1 MKRTTL
7 LLVVTFALCGMSVLH
22 AQSPF
27 ERAKAFVNEKDFAAA
42 RDLIRQAV
50 EKAPSDAQVLAVATQ
65 VYLELDIHD
74 TALVYGARLYDE
86 DKSVPAYARLYAM
99 ALMEMGKNLEAAE
112 VLRKSIRKNDEL
124 ASSNLLVDALIAVDS
139 VQAAELVA
147 TTAKNKHENDAMAY
161 VTLGNLYFKYGKQP
175 VYDLARQNYQTA
187 VRLDSTLLDAHIK
200 LAQCYWKLANR
211 ESDQDLANE
220 LFKRCLLEW
229 GTVSRLDP
237 KNAQSF
243 FEQGKI
249 YYLSARYADA
259 TKTLVKYRELRPVGT
274 GNPLASWYL
283 GNSYY
288 EQRQCDSAQRHLED
302 AAAQIDSVRS
312 KASLQM
318 ARCNFFAKNFKR
330 SAELYKSIA
339 GSNSM
344 EPLDLWY
351 YGAALVVSGDT
362 ATAITVMNDAAA
374 KDPKQCSFMFRYGLL
389 LMGKGKTK
397 ASTEI
402 FRLRLAN
409 CKDSNDAR
417 IHAFIGNNFFA
428 DSLVDSALAEY
439 QLALQIAPNNGYFM
453 TRVAETYTIKGD
465 DVKARELYLQA
476 IAIGQAPTATADDK
490 RTATA
495 AMMKLNAQDLKAK
508 KWADIKERCQ
518 KGLELD
524 PKSVGLTLYLAISHQ
539 GMGEMDA
546 AKKTYKKVLELDPTN
561 TTAKENLKAIP

>member
-1 MKRTTL
+1 MKRTNIFL
-7 LLVVTFALCGMSVLH
+7 FIVFALLGMQVLH

-27 ERAKAFVNEKDFAAA
+27 VRAKAYVNNKDYAAA

-50 EKAPSDAQVLAVATQ
+50 QQAPSNAEVLAVATE

-74 TALVYGARLYDE
+74 TALVYATRLYEE
-86 DKSVPAYARLYAM
+86 DKSVPAYARLYAT
-99 ALMEMGKNLEAAE
+99 ALIEVEKNLEAVD

-124 ASSNLLVDALIAVDS
+124 ASSNLLVDALIAIDS
-139 VQAAELVA
+139 IQAAELVA
-147 TTAKNKHENDAMAY
+147 TTARNKHENDALAY

-175 VYDLARQNYQTA
+175 VYDLARQNYQKA
-187 VRLDSTLLDAHIK
+187 VELDSTLLEAHIK
-200 LAQCYWKLANR
+200 LAQSYWKLANR

-259 TKTLVKYRELRPVGT
+259 TKALGMYRELRPVGT

-288 EQRQCDSAQRHLED
+288 EQRLCDSAQRHLED

-318 ARCNFFAKNFKR
+318 ARCTFFAKNFKR
-330 SAELYKSIA
+330 SAELYKGIA
-339 GSNSM
+339 TSNAM
-344 EPLDLWY
+344 EPIDLWY

-362 ATAITVMNDAAA
+362 ATAITVMSDASV

-389 LMGKGKTK
+389 LMGKNMTK
-397 ASTEI
+397 QSTEI

-439 QLALQIAPNNGYFM
+439 QLALEITPNNGYFM
-453 TRVAETYTIKGD
+453 TRVAETYTIMGD
-465 DVKARELYLQA
+465 DAKARDLYLQA
-476 IAIGQAPTATADDK
+476 IAIGQAPAASADDT
-490 RTATA
+490 RTAIA
-495 AMMKLNAQDLKAK
+495 AMMKLNTQDLKAK
-508 KWADIKERCQ
+508 KWSDVKERSK

-524 PKSVGLTLYLAISHQ
+524 PKNIGLNLYLAIAHQ
-539 GMGEMDA
+539 GIGEMDA
-546 AKKTYKKVLELDPTN
+546 AKRAYRKVLELDPSN
-561 TTAKENLKAIP
+561 SSAKENLKTIP

>member
-7 LLVVTFALCGMSVLH
+7 FLVVTFALCGMTVLH

-27 ERAKAFVNEKDFAAA
+27 ERAKAYVNEKDFAAA

-50 EKAPSDAQVLAVATQ
+50 EKAPSDVNVLAVATQ

-74 TALVYGARLYDE
+74 TALVYATRLYEE
-86 DKSVPAYARLYAM
+86 DKNVPAYARMYAV
-99 ALMEMGKNLEAAE
+99 ALMEMGKNLEAADA
-112 VLRKSIRKNDEL
+112 LRKSIRKNDEL
-124 ASSNLLVDALIAVDS
+124 ASSNLLVDALIALDS
-139 VQAAELVA
+139 IQAAELVA
-147 TTAKNKHENDAMAY
+147 TTAKNKHENDALAY

-302 AAAQIDSVRS
+302 AAAQIDSVRG

-330 SAELYKSIA
+330 SADLYKTIA

-344 EPLDLWY
+344 EPLDVWY

-374 KDPKQCSFMFRYGLL
+374 KDPKQCGFMFRYGLL

-397 ASTEI
+397 ASTDI
-402 FRLRLAN
+402 FRQRLAN

-439 QLALQIAPNNGYFM
+439 QLALQLAPNNGYFM
-453 TRVAETYTIKGD
+453 TRVAETYSIKGD
-465 DVKARELYLQA
+465 DAKARELYLQA
-476 IAIGQAPTATADDK
+476 ITIGQAPTATADDK

-495 AMMKLNAQDLKAK
+495 AMMKLNAQDLKTK

-539 GMGEMDA
+539 GLGEMDS
-546 AKKTYKKVLELDPTN
+546 AKKTYKKVLELDPSN
-561 TTAKENLKAIP
+561 ATAKENLKAIP